1 MANPIALSLS
11 GVNLTLPGPDGDVA
25 ILHNIDLKVKSRETI
40 SIVGASGSG
49 KTSLMMVI
57 AGVERASGG
66 RIEVAGTDISHFS
79 EDQLAAFRQQHIGVV
94 FQNFH
99 LIPTMSA
106 VENVALGLEF
116 AGKTDALE
124 QAAKALEQIGLG
136 KRLHHYPSQ
145 LSGGEQQRVALA
157 RATVMRPSLLL
168 ADEPTGNLDS
178 ETGKRIMDL
187 LFELQEQHGTT
198 LVLIT
203 HDPALAARTD
213 RMLTMQDGN
222 LHEAADA

>member
-1 MANPIALSLS
+1 MADTITLSLDDVS
-11 GVNLTLPGPDGDVA
+11 LTLPGPDGDVS
-25 ILHNIDLKVKSRETI
+25 ILHSIDLQVKSRETI

-57 AGVERASGG
+57 AGVERATSG
-66 RIEVAGTDISHFS
+66 RICVADTDITSLN
-79 EDQLAAFRQQHIGVV
+79 EDQLAAFRQKHIGVV

-99 LIPTMSA
+99 LIPTMNA
-106 VENVALGLEF
+106 LENVALGLEL
-116 AGKTDALE
+116 AGHSDALE
-124 QAAKALEQIGLG
+124 QAKQAICAIGLG

-157 RATVMRPSLLL
+157 RASVMRPSLLL

-178 ETGKRIMDL
+178 ETGTLIMDL
-187 LFELQEQHGTT
+187 LFQLQAEHGTT

-203 HDPALAARTD
+203 HDKQLAARTD
-213 RMLTMQDGN
+213 RQLLMQDGH
-222 LHEAADA
+222 LHEATDA

>member
-1 MANPIALSLS
+1 MTEPMALSLE
-11 GVNLTLPGPDGDVA
+11 NICLTLPGPDGDVP
-25 ILHNIDLKVKSRETI
+25 ILHNIDLHVKSRETV

-57 AGVERASGG
+57 AGVERATSG
-66 RIEVAGTDISHFS
+66 RISVSGTDITGFS
-79 EDQLAAFRQQHIGVV
+79 EDQLAGFRQQHIGIV

-99 LIPTMSA
+99 LIPTMNA
-106 VENVALGLEF
+106 VENVAVGLEF
-116 AGKTDALE
+116 AGHSDALE
-124 QAAKALEQIGLG
+124 QAAAALESLGLG

-157 RATVMRPSLLL
+157 RASVMRPSLLL

-178 ETGKRIMDL
+178 ETGKLIMDL
-187 LFELQEQHGTT
+187 LFGLQEQHGTT

-203 HDPALAARTD
+203 HDPALAARAS
-213 RMLTMQDGN
+213 RQLVMQDGK
-222 LHEAADA
+222 LHENAHA

>member
-1 MANPIALSLS
+1 MTEPMALSLDD
-11 GVNLTLPGPDGDVA
+11 VCLTLPGPDGDVP
-25 ILHNIDLKVKSRETI
+25 ILHNIGLRVKSRETV

-49 KTSLMMVI
+49 KTSLMMVV
-57 AGVERASGG
+57 AGVERATGG
-66 RIEVAGTDISHFS
+66 RITVAGTDITDFS
-79 EDQLAAFRQQHIGVV
+79 EDKLAAFRQQHIGIV

-99 LIPTMSA
+99 LIPTMNA
-106 VENVALGLEF
+106 VENVAVGLEF
-116 AGKTDALE
+116 AGHADALK
-124 QAAKALEQIGLG
+124 QAEAALKSLGLE

-187 LFELQEQHGTT
+187 LFNLQEEHGTT

-203 HDPALAARTD
+203 HDPALAARAS
-213 RMLTMQDGN
+213 RRLVMQDGH
-222 LHEAADA
+222 LHEAQNA

>member
-1 MANPIALSLS
+1 MAATMALSLS
-11 GVNLTLPGPDGDVA
+11 DVNLTLPGPDGDVS
-25 ILHNIDLKVKSRETI
+25 ILHNINLEVKSRETI

-57 AGVERASGG
+57 AGVESASSGD
-66 RIEVAGTDISHFS
+66 IIVEGTNISTMD
-79 EDQLAAFRQQHIGVV
+79 EDQLAAFRQKHIGVV

-106 VENVALGLEF
+106 LENVAVGLEF
-116 AGKTDALE
+116 AGDKHAQQHAAEALE
-124 QAAKALEQIGLG
+124 AIGLQ

-178 ETGKRIMDL
+178 ETSGRIMDL
-187 LFELQEQHGTT
+187 LFDLQKQHGTT

-203 HDPALAARTD
+203 HDANLANRTN
-213 RMLTMQDGN
+213 RQLIMQDGQ
-222 LHEAADA
+222 LHEAAYD

>member
-1 MANPIALSLS
+1 MSD
-11 GVNLTLPGPDGDVA
+11 VNLTLPGPDGDVS
-25 ILHNIDLKVKSRETI
+25 ILHNINLEVKSRETI

-57 AGVERASGG
+57 AGVESASSGD
-66 RIEVAGTDISHFS
+66 IIVEGTNISTMD
-79 EDQLAAFRQQHIGVV
+79 EDQLAAFRQKHIGVV

-106 VENVALGLEF
+106 LENVAVGLEF
-116 AGKTDALE
+116 AGDKHAQQHAAEALE
-124 QAAKALEQIGLG
+124 AIGLQ

-178 ETGKRIMDL
+178 ETSGRIMDL
-187 LFELQEQHGTT
+187 LFDLQKQHGTT

-203 HDPALAARTD
+203 HDANLANRTN
-213 RMLTMQDGN
+213 RQLIMQDGQ
-222 LHEAADA
+222 LHEAAYD

>member
-1 MANPIALSLS
+1 MTDSIALSLS

-25 ILHNIDLKVKSRETI
+25 ILHDIALEVKSRETV

-57 AGVERASGG
+57 AGVERATGG
-66 RIEVAGTDISHFS
+66 RIAVAGTDITRFS
-79 EDQLAAFRQQHIGVV
+79 EDQLAAFRQKHIGVV

-116 AGKTDALE
+116 AGHADALE
-124 QAAKALEQIGLG
+124 QAAAALEAIGLG
-136 KRLHHYPSQ
+136 QRLHHYPSQ

-157 RATVMRPSLLL
+157 RATVMRPGLLL

-187 LFELQEQHGTT
+187 LFELQAQHGTT

-203 HDPALAARTD
+203 HDSALAARTG
-213 RMLTMQDGN
+213 RRLVMQDGY

>member
-1 MANPIALSLS
+1 MTDTMALSLDN
-11 GVNLTLPGPDGDVA
+11 VCLTLPGPDGDVS
-25 ILHNIDLKVKSRETI
+25 ILHNIDLRVKSRETV

-49 KTSLMMVI
+49 KTSLMMVV
-57 AGVERASGG
+57 AGVERASSGS
-66 RIEVAGTDISHFS
+66 ITVDGTDITGFS
-79 EDQLAAFRQQHIGVV
+79 EDKLAAFRQKHIGIV

-99 LIPTMSA
+99 LIPTMTA
-106 VENVALGLEF
+106 VENVAVGLEF
-116 AGKTDALE
+116 AGHTDALE
-124 QAAKALEQIGLG
+124 QAAEALEKLGLG
-136 KRLHHYPSQ
+136 KRMHHYPSQ

-187 LFELQEQHGTT
+187 LFSLQEEHGTT
-198 LVLIT
+198 LILIT
-203 HDPALAARTD
+203 HDPALAARTT
-213 RMLTMQDGN
+213 RRLVMQDGK

>member
-1 MANPIALSLS
+1 MTEPMALSLDD
-11 GVNLTLPGPDGDVA
+11 VCLTLPGPDGDVA
-25 ILHNIDLKVKSRETI
+25 ILHNIGLRVKSRETV

-49 KTSLMMVI
+49 KTSLMMVV
-57 AGVERASGG
+57 AGVERATRG
-66 RIEVAGTDISHFS
+66 RITVAGTDITDFS
-79 EDQLAAFRQQHIGVV
+79 EDKLAAFRQQHIGIV

-99 LIPTMSA
+99 LIPTMNA
-106 VENVALGLEF
+106 VENVAVGLEF
-116 AGKTDALE
+116 AGHSDALE
-124 QAAKALEQIGLG
+124 QAEAALKSLGLE

-187 LFELQEQHGTT
+187 LFNLQEEHGTT

-203 HDPALAARTD
+203 HDPALAARAS
-213 RMLTMQDGN
+213 RRLVMQDGH
-222 LHEAADA
+222 LHEAQNA